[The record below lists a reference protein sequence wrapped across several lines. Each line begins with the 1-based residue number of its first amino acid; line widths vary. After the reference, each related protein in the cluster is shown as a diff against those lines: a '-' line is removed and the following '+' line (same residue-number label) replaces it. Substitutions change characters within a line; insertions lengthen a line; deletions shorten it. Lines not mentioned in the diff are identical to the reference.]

1 MNTAYSRYSH
11 EPSYFRETS
20 EVNSDED
27 TDKKRKPKPK
37 GFSKPVL

>member
-27 TDKKRKPKPK
+27 TDKKKETKTQ
-37 GFSKPVL
+37 GVF

>member
-1 MNTAYSRYSH
+1 MNTAYSRYSC

-27 TDKKRKPKPK
+27 IDKKETKTQ
-37 GFSKPVL
+37 GLF

>member
-27 TDKKRKPKPK
+27 TDKKETKTQ
-37 GFSKPVL
+37 GLF